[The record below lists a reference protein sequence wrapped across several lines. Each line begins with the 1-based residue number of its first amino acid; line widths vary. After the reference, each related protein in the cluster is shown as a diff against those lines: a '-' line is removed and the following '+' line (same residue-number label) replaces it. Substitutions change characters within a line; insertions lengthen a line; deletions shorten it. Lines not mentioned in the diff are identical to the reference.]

1 MWIQD
6 FWPKNGQTW
15 PKIGIFGH
23 VLAFLAHLVPWVTRK
38 RCEQGIQMDFLLR
51 GYPNFCF
58 LPKKL
63 RQKQIKF
70 CLKLAKFVQFGQNI
84 GNIGTFHPIPDHKTM
99 QTMCLGVFLA
109 FLFIFGQ
116 ALLAHLVPCWW
127 IPIYFIYLLL
137 PEVGRS

>member
-1 MWIQD
+1 
-6 FWPKNGQTW
+6 
-15 PKIGIFGH
+15 
-23 VLAFLAHLVPWVTRK
+23 
-38 RCEQGIQMDFLLR
+38 MDFLLC

-99 QTMCLGVFLA
+99 QTMCLGVF
-109 FLFIFGQ
+109 FWHFCSFW
-116 ALLAHLVPCWW
+116 VRPCWLIW
-127 IPIYFIYLLL
+127 CTVGGLVGGCGAWAVSRKTPIYLIILYVIIIIQIHMNGRLAILGHFI
-137 PEVGRS
+137 PFPTIKQCKQCV

>member
-1 MWIQD
+1 
-6 FWPKNGQTW
+6 
-15 PKIGIFGH
+15 
-23 VLAFLAHLVPWVTRK
+23 
-38 RCEQGIQMDFLLR
+38 MDLLLR

-84 GNIGTFHPIPDHKTM
+84 GNIGTFHPIHDHKTM
-99 QTMCLGVFLA
+99 QTMCLGGF
-109 FLFIFGQ
+109 FFGIFVHVQ

-127 IPIYFIYLLL
+127 VGWWFWRAGCISQDTYLLY
-137 PEVGRS
+137 

>member
-1 MWIQD
+1 
-6 FWPKNGQTW
+6 
-15 PKIGIFGH
+15 
-23 VLAFLAHLVPWVTRK
+23 
-38 RCEQGIQMDFLLR
+38 MDFLLR

-109 FLFIFGQ
+109 FLFILGQ

-127 IPIYFIYLLL
+127 VGRWLWRAGRISQDTYIYFVYWESTRLKTTDIIIYRDFLALEPL
-137 PEVGRS
+137 VFKKKL

>member
-1 MWIQD
+1 
-6 FWPKNGQTW
+6 
-15 PKIGIFGH
+15 
-23 VLAFLAHLVPWVTRK
+23 
-38 RCEQGIQMDFLLR
+38 MDFLLR

-99 QTMCLGVFLA
+99 QTMCLGGFFGIFVHFGPGLA
-109 FLFIFGQ
+109 GSFG
-116 ALLAHLVPCWW
+116 ALLVGWFVVVPRAVSRKTHIC
-127 IPIYFIYLLL
+127 FM
-137 PEVGRS
+137 